1 MHALGVEPFMVGHI
15 KKRLDNIRT
24 HLCRTGITRD
34 AKTVSAA
41 GNFDIKATFNLAQV
55 FVKLTAEV
63 GKRRC
68 SQSRREYSNA
78 FRWDLLSRLCSSS
91 QLVFS
96 AVQLLEIEDN
106 ARKESKEC

>member
-63 GKRRC
+63 GKTTVVGGYQDKVLRYL
-68 SQSRREYSNA
+68 YS
-78 FRWDLLSRLCSSS
+78 
-91 QLVFS
+91 
-96 AVQLLEIEDN
+96 VQWRVITPVV
-106 ARKESKEC
+106 R